1 MVLAKLPSPLPGRVR
16 SINKRKVPSGTGALE
31 SCSRSCAP
39 AVSLAEDRQNGV
51 GRVKKSHSAD
61 GTALQQQSEW
71 PSNADTGAGDNGD
84 PVAAFLSRALRVD
97 HPCSPSMLV
106 LRLMSRHQAVQKLRE
121 PTVQNIVQRNCSSPP
136 FLLRL
141 QGGFQVRV
149 VLHECVDV
157 RDMEHARRCV
167 APPQRCFTALDRGEA
182 CTLWQNGSQPAIGF
196 CKPSASASVAQAR
209 DGICCDVAT
218 SVCRFVVDQVCALVQ
233 ARQSEHGRG
242 GRRAGVVNDAHGHRS
257 LGCGACDRSRRRH

>member
-1 MVLAKLPSPLPGRVR
+1 M
-16 SINKRKVPSGTGALE
+16 
-31 SCSRSCAP
+31 
-39 AVSLAEDRQNGV
+39 

-61 GTALQQQSEW
+61 GTALQKQSEW
-71 PSNADTGAGDNGD
+71 PSNADTGAGDNGE
-84 PVAAFLSRALRVD
+84 PVAAFLSRAPRVD
-97 HPCSPSMLV
+97 LPCSPLMLV

-141 QGGFQVRV
+141 QGGFRVRV

-157 RDMEHARRCV
+157 RDMERR
-167 APPQRCFTALDRGEA
+167 ASSKMLHRAGPRRGLH
-182 CTLWQNGSQPAIGF
+182 TLAERQSTSNRFLQAIGF
-196 CKPSASASVAQAR
+196 CKRRAALAR

-218 SVCRFVVDQVCALVQ
+218 SVCGFVVDQVCALAQ